1 MHNEEHLNLVL
12 ILDYSCA
19 IAECDLQ
26 LIEPNSNKKEINAT
40 KKRIKSDIKKF
51 LPAIKKALR
60 NPLYVDKAELFY
72 YMALCYEI
80 LENKSKTLKCYKEA
94 SKRDLKYI
102 CNLASFK
109 SQNNDN
115 DGAMKDLKFAL
126 KNTRDTL
133 LIENINSTIK
143 DVENSIESDKYIK
156 KLEKLTRFFWIDMIE
171 LWLSFLPVIFYGFL
185 FILSILLLIGIPIV
199 LIYFAIKSF

>member
-12 ILDYSCA
+12 IMEYFGIIC
-19 IAECDLQ
+19 ECDIQ
-26 LIEPNSNKKEINAT
+26 LTEPNDNKKEINAT
-40 KKRIKSDIKKF
+40 KKRIKNDIKKF

-80 LENKSKTLKCYKEA
+80 LENKSKVLKCYKEA

-102 CNLASFK
+102 INLASFK
-109 SQNNDN
+109 RQNNDK
-115 DGAMKDLKFAL
+115 DGALKDLKFAL
-126 KNTRDTL
+126 ENTSDAHL
-133 LIENINSTIK
+133 VESINSAIK
-143 DVENSIESDKYIK
+143 DVEESIEFDKDIK
-156 KLEKLTRFFWIDMIE
+156 RWDKLTRFFWLDLLLPFI
-171 LWLSFLPVIFYGFL
+171 PVIFYGFL

>member
-26 LIEPNSNKKEINAT
+26 LIEPNPNKKEINAT

-80 LENKSKTLKCYKEA
+80 LENKSKALKCYKEA

-102 CNLASFK
+102 INLASFK
-109 SQNNDN
+109 RQNNDK
-115 DGAMKDLKFAL
+115 DGALKDLKFAL
-126 KNTRDTL
+126 ENTSDAHL
-133 LIENINSTIK
+133 VESINSAIK
-143 DVENSIESDKYIK
+143 DVEKSIEFDKDIK
-156 KLEKLTRFFWIDMIE
+156 RWDKLTRFFWIDLLLI
-171 LWLSFLPVIFYGFL
+171 FIPVIFYGFL
-185 FILSILLLIGIPIV
+185 FILSILLLIGIPIG
-199 LIYFAIKSF
+199 LIYLAIKTF

>member
-80 LENKSKTLKCYKEA
+80 LENKSKALKCYKEA
-94 SKRDLKYI
+94 SKRNLKYI
-102 CNLASFK
+102 INLASFK
-109 SQNNDN
+109 RQNND
-115 DGAMKDLKFAL
+115 KD
-126 KNTRDTL
+126 
-133 LIENINSTIK
+133 
-143 DVENSIESDKYIK
+143 
-156 KLEKLTRFFWIDMIE
+156 
-171 LWLSFLPVIFYGFL
+171 
-185 FILSILLLIGIPIV
+185 
-199 LIYFAIKSF
+199 

>member
-80 LENKSKTLKCYKEA
+80 LENKSKVLKCYKEA

-102 CNLASFK
+102 INLASFK
-109 SQNNDN
+109 RQNNDK
-115 DGAMKDLKFAL
+115 DGALKDLKFAL
-126 KNTRDTL
+126 ENTSDAHL
-133 LIENINSTIK
+133 VESINSAIK
-143 DVENSIESDKYIK
+143 DVEDSIEFDKDIK
-156 KLEKLTRFFWIDMIE
+156 RWDKLTRFFWLDLLLPFI
-171 LWLSFLPVIFYGFL
+171 PVIFYGFL

>member
-80 LENKSKTLKCYKEA
+80 LENKSKVLKCYKEA

-102 CNLASFK
+102 INLASFK
-109 SQNNDN
+109 RQNNDK
-115 DGAMKDLKFAL
+115 DGALKDLKFAL
-126 KNTRDTL
+126 ENTSDAHL
-133 LIENINSTIK
+133 VESINSAIK
-143 DVENSIESDKYIK
+143 DVEKSIEFDKDIK
-156 KLEKLTRFFWIDMIE
+156 RWDKLTRFFWLDLLLPFI
-171 LWLSFLPVIFYGFL
+171 PVIFYGFL

>member
-80 LENKSKTLKCYKEA
+80 LENKSKVLKCYKEA

-102 CNLASFK
+102 INLASFK
-109 SQNNDN
+109 RQNNDK
-115 DGAMKDLKFAL
+115 DGALKDLKFAL
-126 KNTRDTL
+126 ENTSDAHL
-133 LIENINSTIK
+133 VESINSAIK
-143 DVENSIESDKYIK
+143 DVEESIEFDKDIK
-156 KLEKLTRFFWIDMIE
+156 RWDKLTRFFWLDLLLPFI
-171 LWLSFLPVIFYGFL
+171 PVIFYGFL

>member
-12 ILDYSCA
+12 IMEYFGIIC
-19 IAECDLQ
+19 ECDIQ
-26 LIEPNSNKKEINAT
+26 LTEPNANKKEINAT
-40 KKRIKSDIKKF
+40 KKRIKNDIKKF

-60 NPLYVDKAELFY
+60 NSLYVDKAELFY

-80 LENKSKTLKCYKEA
+80 LENKSKVLKCYKEA

-102 CNLASFK
+102 INLASFK
-109 SQNNDN
+109 RQNNDK
-115 DGAMKDLKFAL
+115 DGALKDLKFAL
-126 KNTRDTL
+126 ENTSDAHL
-133 LIENINSTIK
+133 VESINSAIK
-143 DVENSIESDKYIK
+143 DVEESIEFDKDIK
-156 KLEKLTRFFWIDMIE
+156 RWDKLTRFFGLDLLLPFI
-171 LWLSFLPVIFYGFL
+171 PVIFYGFL

>member
-12 ILDYSCA
+12 IMEYFGIIC
-19 IAECDLQ
+19 ECDIQ
-26 LIEPNSNKKEINAT
+26 LTEPNANKKVINAT
-40 KKRIKSDIKKF
+40 KKRIKNDIKKF

-80 LENKSKTLKCYKEA
+80 LENKSKVLKCYKEA

-102 CNLASFK
+102 INLASFK
-109 SQNNDN
+109 RQNNDK
-115 DGAMKDLKFAL
+115 DGALKDLKFAL
-126 KNTRDTL
+126 ENTSDAHL
-133 LIENINSTIK
+133 VESINSAIK
-143 DVENSIESDKYIK
+143 DVEESIEFDKDIK
-156 KLEKLTRFFWIDMIE
+156 RWDKLTRFFWLDLLLPFI
-171 LWLSFLPVIFYGFL
+171 PVIFYGFL

>member
-1 MHNEEHLNLVL
+1 MHNEEHLNLGL

-26 LIEPNSNKKEINAT
+26 LIEPNSNKEINAT
-40 KKRIKSDIKKF
+40 KKRIKNDIKKF

-80 LENKSKTLKCYKEA
+80 LENKSKVLKCYKEA

-102 CNLASFK
+102 INLASFK
-109 SQNNDN
+109 RQNNDK
-115 DGAMKDLKFAL
+115 DGALKDLKFAL
-126 KNTRDTL
+126 ENTSDAHL
-133 LIENINSTIK
+133 VESINSAIK
-143 DVENSIESDKYIK
+143 DVEESIEFNKDIK
-156 KLEKLTRFFWIDMIE
+156 RWDKLTRFFWLDLLLPFI
-171 LWLSFLPVIFYGFL
+171 PVIFYGFL
-185 FILSILLLIGIPIV
+185 FILSILLLIAIPIV

>member
-109 SQNNDN
+109 RQNNDK
-115 DGAMKDLKFAL
+115 DGALKDLKFAL

-133 LIENINSTIK
+133 LIENINSAIK
-143 DVENSIESDKYIK
+143 DVEKSIEFDKDIK
-156 KLEKLTRFFWIDMIE
+156 RWDKLTRFFWIDMIE

-185 FILSILLLIGIPIV
+185 FIIITLLLIAIPIA
-199 LIYFAIKSF
+199 LIYFAIKTF

>member
-40 KKRIKSDIKKF
+40 KKRIKNDIKKF

-80 LENKSKTLKCYKEA
+80 LENKSKVLKCYKEA

-102 CNLASFK
+102 INLASFK
-109 SQNNDN
+109 RQNNDK
-115 DGAMKDLKFAL
+115 DGALKDLKFAL
-126 KNTRDTL
+126 ENTSDAHL
-133 LIENINSTIK
+133 VESINSAIK
-143 DVENSIESDKYIK
+143 DVEKSIEFDKDIK
-156 KLEKLTRFFWIDMIE
+156 RWDKLTRFFWLDLLLPFI
-171 LWLSFLPVIFYGFL
+171 PVIFYGFL

>member
-12 ILDYSCA
+12 IMEYFGIIC
-19 IAECDLQ
+19 ECDIQ
-26 LIEPNSNKKEINAT
+26 LTEPNANKKEINAT
-40 KKRIKSDIKKF
+40 KKRIKNDIKKF

-80 LENKSKTLKCYKEA
+80 LENKSKVLKCYKEA

-102 CNLASFK
+102 INLASFK
-109 SQNNDN
+109 KQNNDK
-115 DGAMKDLKFAL
+115 DGALKDLKFAL
-126 KNTRDTL
+126 ENTSDAHL
-133 LIENINSTIK
+133 VESINSAIK
-143 DVENSIESDKYIK
+143 DVEESIEFDKDIK
-156 KLEKLTRFFWIDMIE
+156 RWDKLTRFFWLDLLLPFI
-171 LWLSFLPVIFYGFL
+171 PVIFYGFL

-199 LIYFAIKSF
+199 LIYSAIKSF

>member
-12 ILDYSCA
+12 IMEYFVIIC
-19 IAECDLQ
+19 ECDIQ
-26 LIEPNSNKKEINAT
+26 LTEPNANKKEINAT
-40 KKRIKSDIKKF
+40 KKRIKNDIKKF

-80 LENKSKTLKCYKEA
+80 LENKSKVLKCYKEA

-102 CNLASFK
+102 INLASFK
-109 SQNNDN
+109 RQNNDK
-115 DGAMKDLKFAL
+115 DGALKDLKFAL
-126 KNTRDTL
+126 ENTSDAHL
-133 LIENINSTIK
+133 VESINSAIK
-143 DVENSIESDKYIK
+143 DVEESIEFDKDIK
-156 KLEKLTRFFWIDMIE
+156 RWDKLTRFFWLDLLLPFI
-171 LWLSFLPVIFYGFL
+171 PVIFYGFL

>member
-1 MHNEEHLNLVL
+1 MHNEELLNFGL

-80 LENKSKTLKCYKEA
+80 LENKSKVLKCYKEA

-102 CNLASFK
+102 INLASFK
-109 SQNNDN
+109 RQNNDK
-115 DGAMKDLKFAL
+115 DGALKDLKFAL
-126 KNTRDTL
+126 ENTSDAHL
-133 LIENINSTIK
+133 VENINSAIK
-143 DVENSIESDKYIK
+143 DVEESIEFDKDIK
-156 KLEKLTRFFWIDMIE
+156 RWDKLTRFFWLDLLLPFI
-171 LWLSFLPVIFYGFL
+171 PVIFYGFL

>member
-12 ILDYSCA
+12 ITEYFGIIC
-19 IAECDLQ
+19 ECDIQ
-26 LIEPNSNKKEINAT
+26 LTEPNANKKEINAT
-40 KKRIKSDIKKF
+40 KKRIKNDIKKF

-72 YMALCYEI
+72 YMALGYEI
-80 LENKSKTLKCYKEA
+80 LENKSKVLKCYKEA

-102 CNLASFK
+102 INLASFK
-109 SQNNDN
+109 RQNNDK
-115 DGAMKDLKFAL
+115 DGALKDLKFAL
-126 KNTRDTL
+126 ENTSDAHL
-133 LIENINSTIK
+133 VESINSAIK
-143 DVENSIESDKYIK
+143 DVEESIEFDKDIK
-156 KLEKLTRFFWIDMIE
+156 RWDKLTRFFWLDLLLPFI
-171 LWLSFLPVIFYGFL
+171 PVIFYGFL

>member
-40 KKRIKSDIKKF
+40 KKRIKNDIKKF

-80 LENKSKTLKCYKEA
+80 LENKSKVLKCYKEA

-102 CNLASFK
+102 INLASFK
-109 SQNNDN
+109 RQNNDK
-115 DGAMKDLKFAL
+115 DGALKDLKFAL
-126 KNTRDTL
+126 ENTSDAHL
-133 LIENINSTIK
+133 VESINSAIK
-143 DVENSIESDKYIK
+143 DVEESIEFDKDIK
-156 KLEKLTRFFWIDMIE
+156 RWDKLTRFFWLDLLLPFI
-171 LWLSFLPVIFYGFL
+171 PVIFYGFL

>member
-12 ILDYSCA
+12 IMEYFGIIC
-19 IAECDLQ
+19 ECDIQ
-26 LIEPNSNKKEINAT
+26 LTEPNANKKEINAT
-40 KKRIKSDIKKF
+40 KKRIKNDIKKF

-80 LENKSKTLKCYKEA
+80 LENKSKVLKCYKEA

-102 CNLASFK
+102 INLASFK
-109 SQNNDN
+109 RQNNDK
-115 DGAMKDLKFAL
+115 DGALKDLKFAL
-126 KNTRDTL
+126 ENTSDAHL
-133 LIENINSTIK
+133 VESINSVIK
-143 DVENSIESDKYIK
+143 DVEESIEFDKDIK
-156 KLEKLTRFFWIDMIE
+156 RLDKLTRFFWLDLLLPFI
-171 LWLSFLPVIFYGFL
+171 PVIFYGFL

>member
-12 ILDYSCA
+12 IMEYFGIIC
-19 IAECDLQ
+19 ECDIQ
-26 LIEPNSNKKEINAT
+26 LTEPNANKKEINAT
-40 KKRIKSDIKKF
+40 KKRIKNDIKKF

-80 LENKSKTLKCYKEA
+80 LENKSKVLKCYKEA

-102 CNLASFK
+102 INLASF
-109 SQNNDN
+109 NDK
-115 DGAMKDLKFAL
+115 DGALKDLKFAL
-126 KNTRDTL
+126 ENTSDAHL
-133 LIENINSTIK
+133 VESINSAIK
-143 DVENSIESDKYIK
+143 DVEESIEFDKDIK
-156 KLEKLTRFFWIDMIE
+156 RWDKLTRFFWLDLLLPFI
-171 LWLSFLPVIFYGFL
+171 PVIFYGFL

>member
-12 ILDYSCA
+12 IMEYFGIIC
-19 IAECDLQ
+19 ECDIQ
-26 LIEPNSNKKEINAT
+26 LKEPNSNKKEIKPT
-40 KKRIKSDIKKF
+40 KKRIKNDIKKF

-80 LENKSKTLKCYKEA
+80 LENKSKVLKCYKEA

-102 CNLASFK
+102 INLASFK
-109 SQNNDN
+109 KQNNDK
-115 DGAMKDLKFAL
+115 DGALKDLKFAL
-126 KNTRDTL
+126 ENTSDAHL
-133 LIENINSTIK
+133 VESINSAIK
-143 DVENSIESDKYIK
+143 DVEESIEFDKDIK
-156 KLEKLTRFFWIDMIE
+156 RWDKLTRFFWLDLLLPFI
-171 LWLSFLPVIFYGFL
+171 PVIFYGFL

>member
-12 ILDYSCA
+12 IMEYFGIIC
-19 IAECDLQ
+19 ECDIQ
-26 LIEPNSNKKEINAT
+26 LTEPNANKKEINAT
-40 KKRIKSDIKKF
+40 KKRIKNDIKKF

-80 LENKSKTLKCYKEA
+80 LENKSKVLKCYKEA

-102 CNLASFK
+102 INLASFK
-109 SQNNDN
+109 RQNNDK
-115 DGAMKDLKFAL
+115 DGALKDLKFAL
-126 KNTRDTL
+126 ENTNDAHL
-133 LIENINSTIK
+133 VESINSAIK
-143 DVENSIESDKYIK
+143 DVEESIEFDKDIK
-156 KLEKLTRFFWIDMIE
+156 RWDKLTRFFLLDLLLPFI
-171 LWLSFLPVIFYGFL
+171 PVIFYGFL

>member
-12 ILDYSCA
+12 IMEYFGIIC
-19 IAECDLQ
+19 ECDIQ
-26 LIEPNSNKKEINAT
+26 LTEQNANKKEINAT
-40 KKRIKSDIKKF
+40 KKRIKNDIKKF

-80 LENKSKTLKCYKEA
+80 LENKSKVLKCYKEA

-102 CNLASFK
+102 INLASFK
-109 SQNNDN
+109 RQNNDK
-115 DGAMKDLKFAL
+115 DGALKDLKFAL
-126 KNTRDTL
+126 ENTSDAHL
-133 LIENINSTIK
+133 VESINSAIK
-143 DVENSIESDKYIK
+143 DVEESIEFDKDIK
-156 KLEKLTRFFWIDMIE
+156 RWDKLTRFFWLDLLLPFI
-171 LWLSFLPVIFYGFL
+171 PVIFYGFL

>member
-80 LENKSKTLKCYKEA
+80 LENKSKALKCYKEA

-102 CNLASFK
+102 INLASFK
-109 SQNNDN
+109 RQNNDK
-115 DGAMKDLKFAL
+115 DGALKDLKFAL
-126 KNTRDTL
+126 ENTSDAHL
-133 LIENINSTIK
+133 VESINSVIK
-143 DVENSIESDKYIK
+143 DVEESIEFDKDIK
-156 KLEKLTRFFWIDMIE
+156 RWDKLTRFFWLDLLLPFI
-171 LWLSFLPVIFYGFL
+171 PVIFYGFL

>member
-1 MHNEEHLNLVL
+1 MHNEEPLNLVL
-12 ILDYSCA
+12 IMEYFGIIC
-19 IAECDLQ
+19 ECDIQ
-26 LIEPNSNKKEINAT
+26 LTEPNANKKEINAT
-40 KKRIKSDIKKF
+40 KKRIKNDIKKF

-80 LENKSKTLKCYKEA
+80 LENKSKVLKCYKEA

-102 CNLASFK
+102 INLASFK
-109 SQNNDN
+109 RQNNDK
-115 DGAMKDLKFAL
+115 DGALKDLKFAL
-126 KNTRDTL
+126 ENTSDAHL
-133 LIENINSTIK
+133 VESINSVIK
-143 DVENSIESDKYIK
+143 DVEESIEFDKDIK
-156 KLEKLTRFFWIDMIE
+156 RWNKLTRFFWLDLLLPFI
-171 LWLSFLPVIFYGFL
+171 PVIFYGFL

>member
-19 IAECDLQ
+19 IAECDIQ
-26 LIEPNSNKKEINAT
+26 LTEPNANKKEINAT
-40 KKRIKSDIKKF
+40 KKRIKNDIKKF

-80 LENKSKTLKCYKEA
+80 LENKSKVLKCYKEA

-102 CNLASFK
+102 INLASFK
-109 SQNNDN
+109 RQNNDK
-115 DGAMKDLKFAL
+115 DGALKDLKFAL
-126 KNTRDTL
+126 ENTSDAHL
-133 LIENINSTIK
+133 VENINSAIK
-143 DVENSIESDKYIK
+143 DVEESIEFDKDIK
-156 KLEKLTRFFWIDMIE
+156 RWDKLTRFFWLDLLLPFI
-171 LWLSFLPVIFYGFL
+171 PVIFYGFL

>member
-12 ILDYSCA
+12 IMEYFGIIC
-19 IAECDLQ
+19 ECDIQ
-26 LIEPNSNKKEINAT
+26 LTEPNANKKEINAT
-40 KKRIKSDIKKF
+40 KKRIKNDIKKF

-80 LENKSKTLKCYKEA
+80 LENKSKVLKYYKEA

-102 CNLASFK
+102 INLASFK
-109 SQNNDN
+109 RQNNDK
-115 DGAMKDLKFAL
+115 DGALKDLKFAL
-126 KNTRDTL
+126 ENTSDAHL
-133 LIENINSTIK
+133 VESINSVIK
-143 DVENSIESDKYIK
+143 DVEESIEFDKDIK
-156 KLEKLTRFFWIDMIE
+156 RWDKLTRFFWLDLLLPFI
-171 LWLSFLPVIFYGFL
+171 PVIFYGFL

>member
-72 YMALCYEI
+72 YMALCYKI
-80 LENKSKTLKCYKEA
+80 LENKSKVLKCYKEA

-102 CNLASFK
+102 INLASFK
-109 SQNNDN
+109 RQNNDK
-115 DGAMKDLKFAL
+115 DGALKDLKFAL
-126 KNTRDTL
+126 ENTSDAHL
-133 LIENINSTIK
+133 VESINSAIK
-143 DVENSIESDKYIK
+143 DVEDSIEFDKDIK
-156 KLEKLTRFFWIDMIE
+156 RWDKLTRFFWLDLLLPFI
-171 LWLSFLPVIFYGFL
+171 PVIFYGFL

>member
-80 LENKSKTLKCYKEA
+80 LENKSKALKCYKEA

-102 CNLASFK
+102 INLASFK
-109 SQNNDN
+109 RQNNDK
-115 DGAMKDLKFAL
+115 DGALKDLKFAL
-126 KNTRDTL
+126 ENTSDAHL
-133 LIENINSTIK
+133 VESINSAIK
-143 DVENSIESDKYIK
+143 DVEKSIEFDKDIK
-156 KLEKLTRFFWIDMIE
+156 RWDKLTRFFWLDLLLPFI
-171 LWLSFLPVIFYGFL
+171 PVIFYGFL

>member
-1 MHNEEHLNLVL
+1 MHNEELLNFVL

-40 KKRIKSDIKKF
+40 KKRIKNDIKKF

-80 LENKSKTLKCYKEA
+80 LENKSKVLKCYKEA

-102 CNLASFK
+102 INLASFK
-109 SQNNDN
+109 KQNNDK
-115 DGAMKDLKFAL
+115 DGALKDLKFAL
-126 KNTRDTL
+126 ENTSDAHL
-133 LIENINSTIK
+133 VENINSAIK
-143 DVENSIESDKYIK
+143 DVVESIEFDKDIK
-156 KLEKLTRFFWIDMIE
+156 RWDKLTRFFWIDMIE

>member
-40 KKRIKSDIKKF
+40 KKRIKRDIKKF

-80 LENKSKTLKCYKEA
+80 LENKSKVLKCYKEA

-102 CNLASFK
+102 INLASFK
-109 SQNNDN
+109 RQNNDK
-115 DGAMKDLKFAL
+115 DGALKDLKFAL
-126 KNTRDTL
+126 ENTSDAHL
-133 LIENINSTIK
+133 VESINSAIK
-143 DVENSIESDKYIK
+143 DVEESIEFDKDIK
-156 KLEKLTRFFWIDMIE
+156 RWDKLTRFFWLDLLLPFI
-171 LWLSFLPVIFYGFL
+171 PVIFYGFL

>member
-1 MHNEEHLNLVL
+1 MHNEELLNFVL

-40 KKRIKSDIKKF
+40 KKRIKNDIKKF

-80 LENKSKTLKCYKEA
+80 LENKSKVLKCYKEA

-102 CNLASFK
+102 INLASFK
-109 SQNNDN
+109 KQNNDK
-115 DGAMKDLKFAL
+115 DGALKDLKFAL
-126 KNTRDTL
+126 ENTSDAHL
-133 LIENINSTIK
+133 VENINSAIK
-143 DVENSIESDKYIK
+143 DVEESIEFDKDIK
-156 KLEKLTRFFWIDMIE
+156 RWDKLTRFFWLDMIE

>member
-12 ILDYSCA
+12 IMEYFGIIC
-19 IAECDLQ
+19 ECDIQ
-26 LIEPNSNKKEINAT
+26 LTEPNANKKEINAT
-40 KKRIKSDIKKF
+40 KKKIKNDIKKF

-80 LENKSKTLKCYKEA
+80 LENKSKVLKCYKEA

-102 CNLASFK
+102 INLASFK
-109 SQNNDN
+109 RQNNDK
-115 DGAMKDLKFAL
+115 DGALKDLKFAL
-126 KNTRDTL
+126 ENTSDAHL
-133 LIENINSTIK
+133 VESINSAIK
-143 DVENSIESDKYIK
+143 DVEESIEFDKDIK
-156 KLEKLTRFFWIDMIE
+156 RWDKLTRFFWLDLLLPFI
-171 LWLSFLPVIFYGFL
+171 PVIFYGFL

>member
-80 LENKSKTLKCYKEA
+80 LENKSKVLKCYKEA

-102 CNLASFK
+102 INLASFK
-109 SQNNDN
+109 RQNNDK
-115 DGAMKDLKFAL
+115 DGALKDLKFAL
-126 KNTRDTL
+126 ENTSDAHL
-133 LIENINSTIK
+133 VESINSAIK
-143 DVENSIESDKYIK
+143 DIEESIEFDKDIK
-156 KLEKLTRFFWIDMIE
+156 RWDKLTRFFWLDLLLPFI
-171 LWLSFLPVIFYGFL
+171 PVIFYGFL

>member
-12 ILDYSCA
+12 IMEYFGIIC
-19 IAECDLQ
+19 ECDIQ
-26 LIEPNSNKKEINAT
+26 LTEPNANKKEINAT
-40 KKRIKSDIKKF
+40 KKRIKNDIKNKF

-102 CNLASFK
+102 INLASFK
-109 SQNNDN
+109 RQNNDK
-115 DGAMKDLKFAL
+115 DGALKDLKFAL
-126 KNTRDTL
+126 ENTSDAHL
-133 LIENINSTIK
+133 VENINSAIK
-143 DVENSIESDKYIK
+143 DVEESIEFDKDIK
-156 KLEKLTRFFWIDMIE
+156 RWDKLTRFFWLDLLLPFI
-171 LWLSFLPVIFYGFL
+171 PVIFYGFL
-185 FILSILLLIGIPIV
+185 FILNILLLIGIPIV

>member
-80 LENKSKTLKCYKEA
+80 LENKSKVLKCYKEA

-102 CNLASFK
+102 INLASFK
-109 SQNNDN
+109 RQNNDK
-115 DGAMKDLKFAL
+115 DGALKDLKFAL
-126 KNTRDTL
+126 ENTSDAHL
-133 LIENINSTIK
+133 VENINSAIK
-143 DVENSIESDKYIK
+143 DVEESIEFDKDIK
-156 KLEKLTRFFWIDMIE
+156 RWDKLTRFFWLDLLLIFI
-171 LWLSFLPVIFYGFL
+171 PVIFYGFL

>member
-12 ILDYSCA
+12 IMEYFGIIC
-19 IAECDLQ
+19 ECDIQ
-26 LIEPNSNKKEINAT
+26 LTEPNANKKEINAT

-80 LENKSKTLKCYKEA
+80 LENKSKVLKCYKEA

-102 CNLASFK
+102 INLASFK
-109 SQNNDN
+109 RQNNDK
-115 DGAMKDLKFAL
+115 DGALKDLKFAL
-126 KNTRDTL
+126 ENTSDAHL
-133 LIENINSTIK
+133 VESINSAIK
-143 DVENSIESDKYIK
+143 DVEKSIEFDKDIK
-156 KLEKLTRFFWIDMIE
+156 RWDKLTRFFWLDMIE

-185 FILSILLLIGIPIV
+185 FIIITLLLIAIPIA

>member
-12 ILDYSCA
+12 IMEYFGIIC
-19 IAECDLQ
+19 ECDIQ
-26 LIEPNSNKKEINAT
+26 LTEPNANKKEINAT
-40 KKRIKSDIKKF
+40 KKRIKNDIKKF

-80 LENKSKTLKCYKEA
+80 LENKSKVLKCYKEV

-102 CNLASFK
+102 INLASFK
-109 SQNNDN
+109 RQNNDK
-115 DGAMKDLKFAL
+115 DGALKDLKFAL
-126 KNTRDTL
+126 ENTSDAHL
-133 LIENINSTIK
+133 VESINSAIK
-143 DVENSIESDKYIK
+143 DIEESIEFDKDIK
-156 KLEKLTRFFWIDMIE
+156 RWDKLTRFFCLDLLLPFI
-171 LWLSFLPVIFYGFL
+171 PVIFYGFL